1 MIRERTYANLLVGL
15 VLSLLIHAYIVMW
28 GPPFS
33 MPTPALRPPPEVE
46 VQLREWPAPPP
57 ASPPTESVT
66 IEEPPP
72 AASAPVPEAKPALP
86 PNTQALQEAV
96 QTALT
101 PVPTDRV
108 EVQLPERPPP
118 PPTLDSQHD
127 PIRLAETVRDALQHE
142 PQLAD
147 PAVLPDLP
155 VPGRQR
161 AEARTLPPLPT
172 LAPPARRETAPTRPA
187 TLTVPTP
194 QVALPIRG
202 PASERQVT
210 FQPAPPSV
218 TVESE
223 SEIELRFWILPNGA
237 VGRVVPVKKSD
248 PRLEALAIN
257 YLRHWRFTPLPSDT
271 PQDEQW
277 GIIPFKFR
285 IR

>member
-1 MIRERTYANLLVGL
+1 VIRERTYANLLIGL
-15 VLSLLIHAYIVMW
+15 VLSLLLHAYIVMW

-33 MPTPALRPPPEVE
+33 MPTSALRPPPEVE

-57 ASPPTESVT
+57 ITPPLETLK

-72 AASAPVPEAKPALP
+72 AVSTPVPAAKPALP

-101 PVPTDRV
+101 PVRPDRV
-108 EVQLPERPPP
+108 EVQLPERLPSL
-118 PPTLDSQHD
+118 PTLDSQHD
-127 PIRLAETVRDALQHE
+127 PIRLAEGLRESLQDE
-142 PQLAD
+142 PRLAD
-147 PAVLPDLP
+147 AAVLPDLP
-155 VPGRQR
+155 MPERQR
-161 AEARTLPPLPT
+161 AEAKALPPLPA
-172 LAPPARRETAPTRPA
+172 LAPPARRETAPTQTA
-187 TLTVPTP
+187 TITLPSP
-194 QVALPIRG
+194 QVTSLIKG
-202 PASERQVT
+202 PASERKVI
-210 FQPAPPSV
+210 FQPPPPSV

-271 PQDEQW
+271 TQDEQW